1 MEHERPTREILSSPP
16 EEDKRDT
23 GNLVSVPTIALPP
36 VLAPSGGPVKARL
49 VVLRGTQPG
58 RRYPLDDHSSIGRG
72 SSCTVQIDD
81 AMASRKHALIQRTEG
96 ASWELI
102 DLGSR
107 NGTLLNGRPAGH
119 DPVRF
124 GDHVQIGET
133 VFLFSHTDPL
143 EERILHRQKLEA
155 IGRLGAG
162 IAHDINNVLGGIL
175 MNVDYVLALG
185 DRSLIDPE
193 VHDCLADLRAASLL
207 GADLT
212 RRILA
217 VARRGAAEH
226 VQIDLSALVNDT
238 LEIARRTFD
247 RSVKVERA
255 VAPQV
260 HVRGDRAHLQQMLMN
275 LLLNA
280 RDAMPQGGLLTVT
293 LGYARP
299 SEVESEM
306 VAVAGHHARLV
317 VADTGIGMDAAT
329 RLRIFEPFFTTK
341 SADKGSGLG
350 LATVM
355 DVVTAHGGTIECHS
369 QLALGTSF
377 RVVLPALMAA
387 ARTETRTPAGVLRTP
402 TSTRPAARI
411 LVVDDEPLSR
421 RSICRLLSREG
432 HTTVAANDGREA
444 LEVFKREGESIDL
457 VLMDLDMPELDGHG
471 AMLEMRRLRPETR
484 VVFLTGF
491 VTDGRKRELYDSG
504 ASAVLNKP
512 CDAATLRDALVTAL
526 AVRGNIAQ
534 AFVPPDTR

>member
-1 MEHERPTREILSSPP
+1 MRDPRSDRNLTVT
-16 EEDKRDT
+16 EEDDET
-23 GNLVSVPTIALPP
+23 GSLRGVPRTLGAG
-36 VLAPSGGPVKARL
+36 ASTASGGAMKARL
-49 VVLRGTQPG
+49 VLLRGAQPG

-72 SSCTVQIDD
+72 SSCTVQIED
-81 AMASRKHALIQRTEG
+81 AMASRRHALIQRLDAT
-96 ASWELI
+96 SWELI

-107 NGTLLNGRPAGH
+107 NGTLLNGKPAGR

-124 GDHVQIGET
+124 GDHIQIGET

-175 MNVDYVLALG
+175 MNVDYVLGLG
-185 DRSLIDPE
+185 DRSVSDPE
-193 VHDCLADLRAASLL
+193 VHECLADLRAASLL
-207 GADLT
+207 GAELT

-226 VQIDLSALVNDT
+226 VQIDLSTLVNDT

-247 RSVKVERA
+247 RSVKVQRSI
-255 VAPQV
+255 APQV
-260 HVRGDRAHLQQMLMN
+260 HVRGDRAHMQQMLMN

-280 RDAMPQGGLLTVT
+280 RDAMPQGGTLTVT

-317 VADTGIGMDAAT
+317 VADTGIGMDAST
-329 RLRIFEPFFTTK
+329 RARIFEPFFTTK

-355 DVVTAHGGTIECHS
+355 DVVTGHGGTIECHS
-369 QLALGTSF
+369 QPSLGTSF

-387 ARTETRTPAGVLRTP
+387 ARTESRTPAGILRAPNLPRP
-402 TSTRPAARI
+402 TAKI

-421 RSICRLLSREG
+421 RSICRLLSRDG
-432 HTTVAANDGREA
+432 HLTLSAGDGREA
-444 LEVFKREGESIDL
+444 LEVFGREGQSIEL
-457 VLMDLDMPELDGHG
+457 VLMDLDMPELDGFG
-471 AMLEMRRLRPETR
+471 AMLEMRRRRPEVR

-491 VTDGRKRELYDSG
+491 VTDVRKRELYEAG
-504 ASAVLNKP
+504 ASVVLNKP
-512 CDAATLRDALVTAL
+512 CDAVTLREAL
-526 AVRGNIAQ
+526 ALALSMSGNLSHSMI
-534 AFVPPDTR
+534 PTETR

>member
-1 MEHERPTREILSSPP
+1 LGAGAST
-16 EEDKRDT
+16 
-23 GNLVSVPTIALPP
+23 A
-36 VLAPSGGPVKARL
+36 SGGAMKARL
-49 VVLRGTQPG
+49 VLLRGAQPG

-72 SSCTVQIDD
+72 SSCTVQIED
-81 AMASRKHALIQRTEG
+81 AMASRRHALIQRLDAT
-96 ASWELI
+96 SWELI

-107 NGTLLNGRPAGH
+107 NGTLLNGKPAGR

-124 GDHVQIGET
+124 GDHIQIGET

-175 MNVDYVLALG
+175 MNVDYVLGLG
-185 DRSLIDPE
+185 DRSVSDPE
-193 VHDCLADLRAASLL
+193 VHECLADLRAASLL
-207 GADLT
+207 GAELT

-226 VQIDLSALVNDT
+226 VQIDLSTLVNDT

-247 RSVKVERA
+247 RSVKVQRSI
-255 VAPQV
+255 APQV
-260 HVRGDRAHLQQMLMN
+260 HVRGDRAHMQQMLMN

-280 RDAMPQGGLLTVT
+280 RDAMPQGGTLTVT

-317 VADTGIGMDAAT
+317 VADTGIGMDAST
-329 RLRIFEPFFTTK
+329 RARIFEPFFTTK

-355 DVVTAHGGTIECHS
+355 DVVTGHGGTIECHS
-369 QLALGTSF
+369 QPSLGTSF

-387 ARTETRTPAGVLRTP
+387 ARTESRTPAGILRAPNLPRP
-402 TSTRPAARI
+402 TAKI

-421 RSICRLLSREG
+421 RSICRLLSRDG
-432 HTTVAANDGREA
+432 HLTLSAGDGREA
-444 LEVFKREGESIDL
+444 LEVFGREGQSIEL
-457 VLMDLDMPELDGHG
+457 VLMDLDMPELDGFG
-471 AMLEMRRLRPETR
+471 AMLEMRRRRPEVR

-491 VTDGRKRELYDSG
+491 VTDVRKRELYEAG
-504 ASAVLNKP
+504 ASVVLNKP
-512 CDAATLRDALVTAL
+512 CDAVTLREAL
-526 AVRGNIAQ
+526 ALALTMSGNLSHSMI
-534 AFVPPDTR
+534 PTETR

>member
-1 MEHERPTREILSSPP
+1 MRDPRSDRNLTVT
-16 EEDKRDT
+16 EEDDETDSLR
-23 GNLVSVPTIALPP
+23 GVPRTLGAG
-36 VLAPSGGPVKARL
+36 ASTASGGAMKARL
-49 VVLRGTQPG
+49 VLLRGAQPG

-72 SSCTVQIDD
+72 SSCTVQIED
-81 AMASRKHALIQRTEG
+81 AMASRRHALIQRLDAT
-96 ASWELI
+96 SWELI

-107 NGTLLNGRPAGH
+107 NGTLLNGKPAGR

-124 GDHVQIGET
+124 GDHIQIGET

-175 MNVDYVLALG
+175 MNVDYVLGLG
-185 DRSLIDPE
+185 DRSVSDPE
-193 VHDCLADLRAASLL
+193 VHECLADLRAASLL
-207 GADLT
+207 GAELT

-226 VQIDLSALVNDT
+226 VQIDLSTLVNDT

-247 RSVKVERA
+247 RSVKVQRSI
-255 VAPQV
+255 APQV
-260 HVRGDRAHLQQMLMN
+260 HVRGDRAHMQQMLMN

-280 RDAMPQGGLLTVT
+280 RDAMPQGGTLTVT

-317 VADTGIGMDAAT
+317 VADTGIGMDAST
-329 RLRIFEPFFTTK
+329 RGRIFEPFFTTK

-355 DVVTAHGGTIECHS
+355 DVVTGHGGTIECHS
-369 QLALGTSF
+369 QPSLGTSF

-387 ARTETRTPAGVLRTP
+387 ARTESRTPAGILRAPNLPRP
-402 TSTRPAARI
+402 TAKI

-421 RSICRLLSREG
+421 RSICRLLSRDG
-432 HTTVAANDGREA
+432 HLTLSAGDGREA
-444 LEVFKREGESIDL
+444 LEVFGREGQSIEL
-457 VLMDLDMPELDGHG
+457 VLMDLDMPELDGFG
-471 AMLEMRRLRPETR
+471 AMLEMRRRRPEVR

-491 VTDGRKRELYDSG
+491 VTDVRKRELYEAG
-504 ASAVLNKP
+504 ASVVLNKP
-512 CDAATLRDALVTAL
+512 CDAVTLREAL
-526 AVRGNIAQ
+526 ALALSMSGNLSHSMI
-534 AFVPPDTR
+534 PTETR

>member
-1 MEHERPTREILSSPP
+1 MRDPRNDRNLTVT
-16 EEDKRDT
+16 EEDDET
-23 GNLVSVPTIALPP
+23 GSLRGVPRT
-36 VLAPSGGPVKARL
+36 LAAGASTASGGAMKARL
-49 VVLRGTQPG
+49 VLLRGAQPG

-72 SSCTVQIDD
+72 SSCTVQIED
-81 AMASRKHALIQRTEG
+81 AMASRRHALIQRLDAT
-96 ASWELI
+96 SWELI

-107 NGTLLNGRPAGH
+107 NGTLLNGKPAGR

-124 GDHVQIGET
+124 GDHIQIGET

-175 MNVDYVLALG
+175 MNVDYVLGLG
-185 DRSLIDPE
+185 DRSVSDPE
-193 VHDCLADLRAASLL
+193 VHECLADLRAASLL
-207 GADLT
+207 GAELT

-226 VQIDLSALVNDT
+226 VQIDLSTLVNDT

-247 RSVKVERA
+247 RSVKVQRSI
-255 VAPQV
+255 APQV

-280 RDAMPQGGLLTVT
+280 RDAMPQGGTLTVT

-317 VADTGIGMDAAT
+317 VADTGIGMDAST
-329 RLRIFEPFFTTK
+329 RARIFEPFFTTK

-355 DVVTAHGGTIECHS
+355 DVVTGHGGTIECHS
-369 QLALGTSF
+369 QPSLGTSF

-387 ARTETRTPAGVLRTP
+387 ARTESRTPAGILRAPNLPRP
-402 TSTRPAARI
+402 TAKI

-421 RSICRLLSREG
+421 RSICRLLSRDG
-432 HTTVAANDGREA
+432 HLTLSAGDGREA
-444 LEVFKREGESIDL
+444 LEVFGREGQSIEL
-457 VLMDLDMPELDGHG
+457 VLMDLDMPELDGYG
-471 AMLEMRRLRPETR
+471 AMLEMRRRRPEVR

-491 VTDGRKRELYDSG
+491 VTDVRKRELYEAG
-504 ASAVLNKP
+504 ASVVLNKP
-512 CDAATLRDALVTAL
+512 CDAVTLREAL
-526 AVRGNIAQ
+526 ALALSMSGNLSHSMI
-534 AFVPPDTR
+534 PTETR

>member
-1 MEHERPTREILSSPP
+1 MRDPRSDRNLTVT
-16 EEDKRDT
+16 EEDDETDSLR
-23 GNLVSVPTIALPP
+23 GVPRTLGAG
-36 VLAPSGGPVKARL
+36 ASTASGGAMKARL
-49 VVLRGTQPG
+49 VLLRGAQPG

-72 SSCTVQIDD
+72 SSCTVQIED
-81 AMASRKHALIQRTEG
+81 AMASRRHALIQRLDAT
-96 ASWELI
+96 SWELI

-107 NGTLLNGRPAGH
+107 NGTLLNGKPAGR

-124 GDHVQIGET
+124 GDHIQIGET

-175 MNVDYVLALG
+175 MNVDYVLGLG
-185 DRSLIDPE
+185 DRSVSDPE
-193 VHDCLADLRAASLL
+193 VHECLADLRAASLL
-207 GADLT
+207 GAELT

-226 VQIDLSALVNDT
+226 VQIDLSTLVNDT

-247 RSVKVERA
+247 RSVKVQRSI
-255 VAPQV
+255 APQV
-260 HVRGDRAHLQQMLMN
+260 HVRGDRAHMQQMLMN

-280 RDAMPQGGLLTVT
+280 RDAMPQGGTLTVT

-317 VADTGIGMDAAT
+317 VADTGIGMDAST
-329 RLRIFEPFFTTK
+329 RARIFEPFFTTK

-355 DVVTAHGGTIECHS
+355 DVVTGHGGTIECHS
-369 QLALGTSF
+369 QPSLGTSF

-387 ARTETRTPAGVLRTP
+387 ARTESRTPAGILRAPNLPRP
-402 TSTRPAARI
+402 TAKI

-421 RSICRLLSREG
+421 RSICRLLSRDG
-432 HTTVAANDGREA
+432 HLTLSAGDGREA
-444 LEVFKREGESIDL
+444 LEVFGREGQSIEL
-457 VLMDLDMPELDGHG
+457 VLMDLDMPELDGFG
-471 AMLEMRRLRPETR
+471 AMLEMRRRRPEVR

-491 VTDGRKRELYDSG
+491 VTDVRKRELYEAG
-504 ASAVLNKP
+504 ASVVLNKP
-512 CDAATLRDALVTAL
+512 CDAVTLREAL
-526 AVRGNIAQ
+526 ALALTMSGNLSHSMI
-534 AFVPPDTR
+534 PTETR

>member
-1 MEHERPTREILSSPP
+1 MRDPRSDRNLTVT
-16 EEDKRDT
+16 EEDDET
-23 GNLVSVPTIALPP
+23 GSLRGVPRTLGAG
-36 VLAPSGGPVKARL
+36 ASTASGGAMKARL
-49 VVLRGTQPG
+49 VLLRGAQPG

-72 SSCTVQIDD
+72 SSCTVQIED
-81 AMASRKHALIQRTEG
+81 AMASRRHALIQRLDAT
-96 ASWELI
+96 SWELI

-107 NGTLLNGRPAGH
+107 NGTLLNGKPAGR

-124 GDHVQIGET
+124 GDHIQIGET

-175 MNVDYVLALG
+175 MNVDYVLGLG
-185 DRSLIDPE
+185 DRSVSDPE
-193 VHDCLADLRAASLL
+193 VHECLADLRAASLL
-207 GADLT
+207 GAELT

-226 VQIDLSALVNDT
+226 VQIDLSTLVNDT

-247 RSVKVERA
+247 RSVKVQRSI
-255 VAPQV
+255 APQV

-280 RDAMPQGGLLTVT
+280 RDAMPQGGTLTVT

-317 VADTGIGMDAAT
+317 VADTGIGMDAST
-329 RLRIFEPFFTTK
+329 RARIFEPFFTTK

-355 DVVTAHGGTIECHS
+355 DVVTGHGGTIECHS
-369 QLALGTSF
+369 QPSLGTSF

-387 ARTETRTPAGVLRTP
+387 ARTESRTPAGILRAPNLPRP
-402 TSTRPAARI
+402 TAKI

-421 RSICRLLSREG
+421 RSICRLLSRDG
-432 HTTVAANDGREA
+432 HLTLSAGDGREA
-444 LEVFKREGESIDL
+444 LEVFGREGQSIEL
-457 VLMDLDMPELDGHG
+457 VLMDLDMPELDGFG
-471 AMLEMRRLRPETR
+471 AMLEMRRRRPEVR

-491 VTDGRKRELYDSG
+491 VTDVRKRELYEAG
-504 ASAVLNKP
+504 ASVVLNKP
-512 CDAATLRDALVTAL
+512 CDAVTLREAL
-526 AVRGNIAQ
+526 ALALTMSGNLSHSMI
-534 AFVPPDTR
+534 PTETR

>member
-1 MEHERPTREILSSPP
+1 MRDPRNDRNLTVTE
-16 EEDKRDT
+16 EEDET
-23 GNLVSVPTIALPP
+23 GSLRGVPRT
-36 VLAPSGGPVKARL
+36 LAAGASTASGGAMKARL
-49 VVLRGTQPG
+49 VLLRGAQPG

-72 SSCTVQIDD
+72 SSCTVQIED
-81 AMASRKHALIQRTEG
+81 AMASRRHALIQRLDAT
-96 ASWELI
+96 SWELI

-107 NGTLLNGRPAGH
+107 NGTLLNGKPAGR

-124 GDHVQIGET
+124 GDHIQIGET

-175 MNVDYVLALG
+175 MNVDYVLGLG
-185 DRSLIDPE
+185 DRSVSDPE
-193 VHDCLADLRAASLL
+193 VHECLADLRAASLL
-207 GADLT
+207 GAELT

-226 VQIDLSALVNDT
+226 VQIDLSTLVNDT

-247 RSVKVERA
+247 RSVKVQRSI
-255 VAPQV
+255 APQV

-280 RDAMPQGGLLTVT
+280 RDAMPQGGTLTVT

-317 VADTGIGMDAAT
+317 VADTGIGMDAST
-329 RLRIFEPFFTTK
+329 RARIFEPFFTTK

-355 DVVTAHGGTIECHS
+355 DVVTGHGGTIECHS
-369 QLALGTSF
+369 QPSLGTSF

-387 ARTETRTPAGVLRTP
+387 ARTESRTPAGILRAPNLPRP
-402 TSTRPAARI
+402 TAKI

-421 RSICRLLSREG
+421 RSICRLLSRDG
-432 HTTVAANDGREA
+432 HLTLSAGDGREA
-444 LEVFKREGESIDL
+444 LEVFGREGQSIEL
-457 VLMDLDMPELDGHG
+457 VLMDLDMPELDGYG
-471 AMLEMRRLRPETR
+471 AMLEMRRRRPEVR

-491 VTDGRKRELYDSG
+491 VTDVRKRELYEAG
-504 ASAVLNKP
+504 ASVVLNKP
-512 CDAATLRDALVTAL
+512 CDAVTLREAL
-526 AVRGNIAQ
+526 ALALSMSGNLSHSMI
-534 AFVPPDTR
+534 PTETR

>member
-1 MEHERPTREILSSPP
+1 MRDPRSDRNLTVT
-16 EEDKRDT
+16 EEDDETDSLR
-23 GNLVSVPTIALPP
+23 GVPRTLGAG
-36 VLAPSGGPVKARL
+36 ASTASGGAMKARL
-49 VVLRGTQPG
+49 VLLRGAQPG

-72 SSCTVQIDD
+72 SSCTVQIED
-81 AMASRKHALIQRTEG
+81 AMASRRHALIQRLDAT
-96 ASWELI
+96 SWELI

-107 NGTLLNGRPAGH
+107 NGTLLNGKPAGR

-124 GDHVQIGET
+124 GDHIQIGET

-175 MNVDYVLALG
+175 MNVDYVLGLG
-185 DRSLIDPE
+185 DRSVSDPE
-193 VHDCLADLRAASLL
+193 VHECLADLRAASLL
-207 GADLT
+207 GAELT

-226 VQIDLSALVNDT
+226 VQIDLSTLVNDT

-247 RSVKVERA
+247 RSVKVQRSI
-255 VAPQV
+255 APQV

-280 RDAMPQGGLLTVT
+280 RDAMPQGGTLTVT

-317 VADTGIGMDAAT
+317 VADTGIGMDAST
-329 RLRIFEPFFTTK
+329 RARIFEPFFTTK

-355 DVVTAHGGTIECHS
+355 DVVTGHGGTIECHS
-369 QLALGTSF
+369 QPSLGTSF

-387 ARTETRTPAGVLRTP
+387 ARTESRTPAGILRAPNLPRP
-402 TSTRPAARI
+402 TAKI

-421 RSICRLLSREG
+421 RSICRLLSRDG
-432 HTTVAANDGREA
+432 HLTLSAGDGREA
-444 LEVFKREGESIDL
+444 LEVFGREGQSIEL
-457 VLMDLDMPELDGHG
+457 VLMDLDMPELDGFG
-471 AMLEMRRLRPETR
+471 AMLEMRRRRPEVR

-491 VTDGRKRELYDSG
+491 VTDVRKRELYEAG
-504 ASAVLNKP
+504 ASVVLNKP
-512 CDAATLRDALVTAL
+512 CDAVTLREAL
-526 AVRGNIAQ
+526 ALALSMSGNLSHSMI
-534 AFVPPDTR
+534 PTETR

>member
-1 MEHERPTREILSSPP
+1 MRDPRSDRNLTVT
-16 EEDKRDT
+16 EEDDET
-23 GNLVSVPTIALPP
+23 GSLRGVPRTLGAG
-36 VLAPSGGPVKARL
+36 ASTASGGAMKARL
-49 VVLRGTQPG
+49 VLLRGAQPG

-72 SSCTVQIDD
+72 SSCTVQIED
-81 AMASRKHALIQRTEG
+81 AMASRRHALIQRLDAT
-96 ASWELI
+96 SWELI

-107 NGTLLNGRPAGH
+107 NGTLLNGKPAGR

-124 GDHVQIGET
+124 GDHIQIGET

-175 MNVDYVLALG
+175 MNVDYVLGLG
-185 DRSLIDPE
+185 DRSVSDPE
-193 VHDCLADLRAASLL
+193 VHECLADLRAASLL
-207 GADLT
+207 GAELT

-226 VQIDLSALVNDT
+226 VQIDLSTLVNDT

-247 RSVKVERA
+247 RSVKVQRSI
-255 VAPQV
+255 APQV
-260 HVRGDRAHLQQMLMN
+260 HVRGDRAHMQQMLMN

-280 RDAMPQGGLLTVT
+280 RDAMPQGGTLTVT

-317 VADTGIGMDAAT
+317 VADTGIGMDAST
-329 RLRIFEPFFTTK
+329 RARIFEPFFTTK

-355 DVVTAHGGTIECHS
+355 DVVTGHGGTIECHS
-369 QLALGTSF
+369 QPSLGTSF

-387 ARTETRTPAGVLRTP
+387 ARTESRTPAGILRAPNLPRP
-402 TSTRPAARI
+402 TAKI

-421 RSICRLLSREG
+421 RSICRLLSRDG
-432 HTTVAANDGREA
+432 HLTLSAGDGREA
-444 LEVFKREGESIDL
+444 LEVFGREGQSIEL
-457 VLMDLDMPELDGHG
+457 VLMDLDMPELDGFG
-471 AMLEMRRLRPETR
+471 AMLEMRRRRPEVR

-491 VTDGRKRELYDSG
+491 VTDVRKRELYEAG
-504 ASAVLNKP
+504 ASVVLNKP
-512 CDAATLRDALVTAL
+512 CDAVTLREAL
-526 AVRGNIAQ
+526 ALALTMSGNLSHSMI
-534 AFVPPDTR
+534 PTETR

>member
-1 MEHERPTREILSSPP
+1 MRDPRRDRNLTVT
-16 EEDKRDT
+16 EEDDET
-23 GNLVSVPTIALPP
+23 GSLRGVPRTLGAG
-36 VLAPSGGPVKARL
+36 ASTASGGAMKARL
-49 VVLRGTQPG
+49 VLLRGAQPG

-72 SSCTVQIDD
+72 SSCTVQIED
-81 AMASRKHALIQRTEG
+81 AMASRRHALIQRLDAT
-96 ASWELI
+96 SWELI

-107 NGTLLNGRPAGH
+107 NGTLLNGKPAGR

-124 GDHVQIGET
+124 GDHIQIGET

-175 MNVDYVLALG
+175 MNVDYVLGLG
-185 DRSLIDPE
+185 DRSVSDPE
-193 VHDCLADLRAASLL
+193 VHECLADLRAASLL
-207 GADLT
+207 GAELT

-226 VQIDLSALVNDT
+226 VQIDLSTLVNDT

-247 RSVKVERA
+247 RSVKVQRSI
-255 VAPQV
+255 APQV

-280 RDAMPQGGLLTVT
+280 RDAMPQGGTLTVT

-317 VADTGIGMDAAT
+317 VADTGIGMDAST
-329 RLRIFEPFFTTK
+329 RARIFEPFFTTK

-355 DVVTAHGGTIECHS
+355 DVVTGHGGTIECHS
-369 QLALGTSF
+369 QPSLGTSF
-377 RVVLPALMAA
+377 RVVLPALLAA
-387 ARTETRTPAGVLRTP
+387 VCTESRTPAGILRAP
-402 TSTRPAARI
+402 NLPRPSAKF

-432 HTTVAANDGREA
+432 HLTLSAGDGREA
-444 LEVFKREGESIDL
+444 LEVFGREGQSIEL
-457 VLMDLDMPELDGHG
+457 VLMDLDMPELDGFG
-471 AMLEMRRLRPETR
+471 AMLEMRRRRPEVR

-491 VTDGRKRELYDSG
+491 VTDVRKRELYEAG
-504 ASAVLNKP
+504 ASVVLNKP
-512 CDAATLRDALVTAL
+512 CDAVTLREAL
-526 AVRGNIAQ
+526 ALALSMSGNLSHSMI
-534 AFVPPDTR
+534 PTETR

>member
-1 MEHERPTREILSSPP
+1 MRDPRSDRNLTVT
-16 EEDKRDT
+16 EEDDET
-23 GNLVSVPTIALPP
+23 GSLRGVPRTLGAG
-36 VLAPSGGPVKARL
+36 ASTASGGAMKARL
-49 VVLRGTQPG
+49 VLLRGAQPG

-72 SSCTVQIDD
+72 SSCTVQIED
-81 AMASRKHALIQRTEG
+81 AMASRRHALIQRLDAT
-96 ASWELI
+96 SWELI

-107 NGTLLNGRPAGH
+107 NGTLLNGKPAGR

-124 GDHVQIGET
+124 GDHIQIGET

-175 MNVDYVLALG
+175 MNVDYVLGLG
-185 DRSLIDPE
+185 DRSVSDPE
-193 VHDCLADLRAASLL
+193 VHECLADLRAASLL
-207 GADLT
+207 GAELT

-226 VQIDLSALVNDT
+226 VQIDLSTLVNDT

-247 RSVKVERA
+247 RSVKVQRSI
-255 VAPQV
+255 APQV

-280 RDAMPQGGLLTVT
+280 RDAMPQGGTLTVT

-317 VADTGIGMDAAT
+317 VADTGIGMDAST
-329 RLRIFEPFFTTK
+329 RARIFEPFFTTK

-355 DVVTAHGGTIECHS
+355 DVVTGHGGTIECHS
-369 QLALGTSF
+369 QPSLGTSF

-387 ARTETRTPAGVLRTP
+387 ARTESRTPAGILRAPNLPRP
-402 TSTRPAARI
+402 TAKI

-421 RSICRLLSREG
+421 RSICRLLSRDG
-432 HTTVAANDGREA
+432 HLTLSAGDGREA
-444 LEVFKREGESIDL
+444 LEVFGREGQSIEL
-457 VLMDLDMPELDGHG
+457 VLMDLDMPELDGFG
-471 AMLEMRRLRPETR
+471 AMLEMRRRRPEVR

-491 VTDGRKRELYDSG
+491 VTDVRKRELYEAG
-504 ASAVLNKP
+504 ASVVLNKP
-512 CDAATLRDALVTAL
+512 CDAVTLREAL
-526 AVRGNIAQ
+526 ALALSMSGNLSHSMI
-534 AFVPPDTR
+534 PTETR

>member
-1 MEHERPTREILSSPP
+1 MRDPRSDRNLTVT
-16 EEDKRDT
+16 EEDDETDSLR
-23 GNLVSVPTIALPP
+23 GVPRTLGAG
-36 VLAPSGGPVKARL
+36 ASTASGGAMKARL
-49 VVLRGTQPG
+49 VLLRGAQPG

-72 SSCTVQIDD
+72 SSCTVQIED
-81 AMASRKHALIQRTEG
+81 AMASRRHALIQRLDAT
-96 ASWELI
+96 SWELI

-107 NGTLLNGRPAGH
+107 NGTLLNGKPAGR

-124 GDHVQIGET
+124 GDHIQIGET

-175 MNVDYVLALG
+175 MNVDYVLGLG
-185 DRSLIDPE
+185 DRSVSDPE
-193 VHDCLADLRAASLL
+193 VHECLADLRAASLL
-207 GADLT
+207 GAELT

-226 VQIDLSALVNDT
+226 VQIDLSTLVNDT

-247 RSVKVERA
+247 RSVKVQRSI
-255 VAPQV
+255 APQV

-280 RDAMPQGGLLTVT
+280 RDAMPQGGTLTVT

-317 VADTGIGMDAAT
+317 VADTGIGMDAST
-329 RLRIFEPFFTTK
+329 RARIFEPFFTTK

-355 DVVTAHGGTIECHS
+355 DVVTGHGGTIECHS
-369 QLALGTSF
+369 QPSLGTSF

-387 ARTETRTPAGVLRTP
+387 ARTESRTPAGILRAPNLPRP
-402 TSTRPAARI
+402 TAKI

-421 RSICRLLSREG
+421 RSICRLLSRDG
-432 HTTVAANDGREA
+432 HLTLSAGDGREA
-444 LEVFKREGESIDL
+444 LEVFGREGQSIEL
-457 VLMDLDMPELDGHG
+457 VLMDLDMPELDGFG
-471 AMLEMRRLRPETR
+471 AMLEMRRRRPEVR

-491 VTDGRKRELYDSG
+491 VTDVRKRELYEAG
-504 ASAVLNKP
+504 ASVVLNKP
-512 CDAATLRDALVTAL
+512 CDAVTLREAL
-526 AVRGNIAQ
+526 ALALTMSGNLSHSMI
-534 AFVPPDTR
+534 PTETR

>member
-1 MEHERPTREILSSPP
+1 MRDPRNDRNLTVTEK
-16 EEDKRDT
+16 EDET
-23 GNLVSVPTIALPP
+23 GSLRGVPRT
-36 VLAPSGGPVKARL
+36 LAAGASTASGGAMKARL
-49 VVLRGTQPG
+49 VLLRGAQPG

-72 SSCTVQIDD
+72 SSCTVQIED
-81 AMASRKHALIQRTEG
+81 AMASRRHALIQRLDAT
-96 ASWELI
+96 SWELI

-107 NGTLLNGRPAGH
+107 NGTLLNGKPAGR

-124 GDHVQIGET
+124 GDHIQIGET

-175 MNVDYVLALG
+175 MNVDYVLGLG
-185 DRSLIDPE
+185 DRSVSDPE
-193 VHDCLADLRAASLL
+193 VHECLADLRAASLL
-207 GADLT
+207 GAELT

-226 VQIDLSALVNDT
+226 VQIDLSTLVNDT

-247 RSVKVERA
+247 RSVKVQRSI
-255 VAPQV
+255 APQV

-280 RDAMPQGGLLTVT
+280 RDAMPQGGTLTVT

-317 VADTGIGMDAAT
+317 VADTGIGMDAST
-329 RLRIFEPFFTTK
+329 RARIFEPFFTTK

-355 DVVTAHGGTIECHS
+355 DVVTGHGGTIECHS
-369 QLALGTSF
+369 QPSLGTSF

-387 ARTETRTPAGVLRTP
+387 PRTESRTPAGILRAPNLPRP
-402 TSTRPAARI
+402 TAKI

-421 RSICRLLSREG
+421 RSICRLLSRDG
-432 HTTVAANDGREA
+432 HLTLSAGDGREA
-444 LEVFKREGESIDL
+444 LEVFGREGQSIEL
-457 VLMDLDMPELDGHG
+457 VLMDLDMPELDGYG
-471 AMLEMRRLRPETR
+471 AMLEMRRQRPEVR

-491 VTDGRKRELYDSG
+491 VTDVRKRELYEAG
-504 ASAVLNKP
+504 ASVVLNKP
-512 CDAATLRDALVTAL
+512 CDAVTLREAL
-526 AVRGNIAQ
+526 ALALSMSGNLSHSMI
-534 AFVPPDTR
+534 PTETR

>member
-1 MEHERPTREILSSPP
+1 MRDPRSDRNLTVT
-16 EEDKRDT
+16 EEDDETDSLR
-23 GNLVSVPTIALPP
+23 GVPRTLGAG
-36 VLAPSGGPVKARL
+36 ASTASGGAMKARL
-49 VVLRGTQPG
+49 VLLRGAQPG

-72 SSCTVQIDD
+72 SSCTVQIED
-81 AMASRKHALIQRTEG
+81 AMASRRHALIQRLDAT
-96 ASWELI
+96 SWELI

-107 NGTLLNGRPAGH
+107 NGTLLNGKPAGR

-124 GDHVQIGET
+124 GDHIQIGET

-175 MNVDYVLALG
+175 MNVDYVLGLG
-185 DRSLIDPE
+185 DRSVSDPE
-193 VHDCLADLRAASLL
+193 VHECLADLRAASLL
-207 GADLT
+207 GAELT

-226 VQIDLSALVNDT
+226 VQIDLSTLVNDT

-247 RSVKVERA
+247 RSVKVQRSI
-255 VAPQV
+255 APQV

-280 RDAMPQGGLLTVT
+280 RDAMPQGGTLTVT

-317 VADTGIGMDAAT
+317 VADTGIGMDAST
-329 RLRIFEPFFTTK
+329 RARIFEPFFTTK

-355 DVVTAHGGTIECHS
+355 DVVTGHGGTIECHS
-369 QLALGTSF
+369 QPSLGTSF
-377 RVVLPALMAA
+377 RVVLPALWAA
-387 ARTETRTPAGVLRTP
+387 ARTESRTPAGILRAP
-402 TSTRPAARI
+402 TLPRPTAKI

-421 RSICRLLSREG
+421 RSICRLLSRDG
-432 HTTVAANDGREA
+432 HLTLSAGDGREA
-444 LEVFKREGESIDL
+444 LEVFGREGQSIEL
-457 VLMDLDMPELDGHG
+457 VLMDLDMPELDGFG
-471 AMLEMRRLRPETR
+471 AMLEMRRRRPEVR

-491 VTDGRKRELYDSG
+491 VTDVRKRELYEAG
-504 ASAVLNKP
+504 ASVVLNKP
-512 CDAATLRDALVTAL
+512 CDAVTLREAL
-526 AVRGNIAQ
+526 ALALTMSGNLSHSMI
-534 AFVPPDTR
+534 PTETR

>member
-1 MEHERPTREILSSPP
+1 MRDPRSDRNLTVT
-16 EEDKRDT
+16 EEDDETDSLR
-23 GNLVSVPTIALPP
+23 GVPRTLGAG
-36 VLAPSGGPVKARL
+36 ASTASGGAMKARL
-49 VVLRGTQPG
+49 VLLRGAQPG

-72 SSCTVQIDD
+72 SSCTVQIED
-81 AMASRKHALIQRTEG
+81 AMASRRHALIQRLDAT
-96 ASWELI
+96 SWELI

-107 NGTLLNGRPAGH
+107 NGTLLNGKPAGR

-124 GDHVQIGET
+124 GDHIQIGET

-175 MNVDYVLALG
+175 MNVDYVLGLG
-185 DRSLIDPE
+185 DRSVSDPE
-193 VHDCLADLRAASLL
+193 VHECLADLRAASLL
-207 GADLT
+207 GAELT

-226 VQIDLSALVNDT
+226 VQIDLSTLVNDT

-247 RSVKVERA
+247 RSVKVQRSI
-255 VAPQV
+255 APQV
-260 HVRGDRAHLQQMLMN
+260 HVRGDRAHMQQMLMN

-280 RDAMPQGGLLTVT
+280 RDAMPQGGTLTVT

-317 VADTGIGMDAAT
+317 VADTGIGMDAST
-329 RLRIFEPFFTTK
+329 RARIFEPFFTTK

-355 DVVTAHGGTIECHS
+355 DVVTGHGGTIECHS
-369 QLALGTSF
+369 QPSLGTSF

-387 ARTETRTPAGVLRTP
+387 ARTESRTPAGILRAPNLPRP
-402 TSTRPAARI
+402 TAKI

-421 RSICRLLSREG
+421 RSICRLLSRDG
-432 HTTVAANDGREA
+432 HLTLSAGDGREA
-444 LEVFKREGESIDL
+444 LEVFGREGQSIEL
-457 VLMDLDMPELDGHG
+457 VLMDLDMPELDGFG
-471 AMLEMRRLRPETR
+471 AMLEMRRRRPEVR

-491 VTDGRKRELYDSG
+491 VTDVRKRELYEAG
-504 ASAVLNKP
+504 ASVVLNKP
-512 CDAATLRDALVTAL
+512 CDAVTLREAL
-526 AVRGNIAQ
+526 ALALSMSGNLSHSMI
-534 AFVPPDTR
+534 PTETR

>member
-1 MEHERPTREILSSPP
+1 MRDPRSDRNLTVT
-16 EEDKRDT
+16 EEDDET
-23 GNLVSVPTIALPP
+23 GSLRGVPRTLGAG
-36 VLAPSGGPVKARL
+36 ASTASGGAMKARL
-49 VVLRGTQPG
+49 VLLRGAQPG

-72 SSCTVQIDD
+72 SSCTVQIED
-81 AMASRKHALIQRTEG
+81 AMASRRHALIQRLDAT
-96 ASWELI
+96 SWELI

-107 NGTLLNGRPAGH
+107 NGTLLNGKPAGR

-124 GDHVQIGET
+124 GDHIQIGET

-175 MNVDYVLALG
+175 MNVDYVLGLG
-185 DRSLIDPE
+185 DRSVSDPE
-193 VHDCLADLRAASLL
+193 VHECLADLRAASLL
-207 GADLT
+207 GAELT

-226 VQIDLSALVNDT
+226 VQIDLSTLVNDT

-247 RSVKVERA
+247 RSVKVQRSI
-255 VAPQV
+255 APQV

-280 RDAMPQGGLLTVT
+280 RDAMPQGGTLTVT

-317 VADTGIGMDAAT
+317 VADTGIGMDAST
-329 RLRIFEPFFTTK
+329 RARIFEPFFTTK

-355 DVVTAHGGTIECHS
+355 DVVTGHGGTIECHS
-369 QLALGTSF
+369 QPSLGTSF

-387 ARTETRTPAGVLRTP
+387 ARTESRTPAGILRAPNLPRP
-402 TSTRPAARI
+402 TAKI
-411 LVVDDEPLSR
+411 LVVDDAPLSR
-421 RSICRLLSREG
+421 RSICRLLSRDG
-432 HTTVAANDGREA
+432 HLTLSAGDGREA
-444 LEVFKREGESIDL
+444 LEVFGREGQSIEL
-457 VLMDLDMPELDGHG
+457 VLMDLDMPELDGFG
-471 AMLEMRRLRPETR
+471 AMLEMRRRRPEVR

-491 VTDGRKRELYDSG
+491 VTDVRKRELYEAG
-504 ASAVLNKP
+504 ASVVLNKP
-512 CDAATLRDALVTAL
+512 CDAVTLREAL
-526 AVRGNIAQ
+526 ALALSMSGNLSHSMI
-534 AFVPPDTR
+534 PTETR

>member
-1 MEHERPTREILSSPP
+1 MAEVSAESDNAPVTA
-16 EEDKRDT
+16 EDKRDT
-23 GNLVSVPTIALPP
+23 GNLVGTPTVAVSTVSVTA
-36 VLAPSGGPVKARL
+36 ASPVKARL
-49 VVLRGTQPG
+49 VVLRGSQPG

-72 SSCTVQIDD
+72 SSCTVQIED
-81 AMASRKHALIQRTEG
+81 AMSSRKHALIQRVEG
-96 ASWELI
+96 STWELV

-119 DPVRF
+119 DPIRF
-124 GDHVQIGET
+124 GDHIQIGET

-175 MNVDYVLALG
+175 MNVDYVLGLG
-185 DRSLIDPE
+185 DRSLLDPE
-193 VHDCLADLRAASLL
+193 VRDCLADLRAASLL

-247 RSVKVERA
+247 RSIKVERSIA
-255 VAPQV
+255 QQV
-260 HVRGDRAHLQQMLMN
+260 NVRGDRAHLQQMLMN

-280 RDAMPQGGLLTVT
+280 RDAMPNGGTLTVT

-317 VADTGIGMDAAT
+317 VTDTGVGMDAAT
-329 RLRIFEPFFTTK
+329 RQRIFEPFFTTK

-355 DVVTAHGGTIECHS
+355 EVVTSHGGTIECQS
-369 QLALGTSF
+369 QLGAGTSF

-402 TSTRPAARI
+402 TAARTAHI

-421 RSICRLLSREG
+421 RSICRLLARDG
-432 HTTVAANDGREA
+432 HTTEAAADGREA
-444 LEVFKREGESIDL
+444 LTVFEREGTAIDL
-457 VLMDLDMPELDGHG
+457 VLMDLDMPELDGHQT
-471 AMLEMRRLRPETR
+471 MIEMKRRRPDTR

-491 VTDGRKRELYDSG
+491 VTDTRKRELYDSG

-512 CDAATLRDALVTAL
+512 CDALTLRDALTTAL
-526 AVRGNIAQ
+526 AVRGNIGQ
-534 AFVPPDTR
+534 AFRSPIG